1 MVKPGKLS
9 QNGQETPGVKVPRT
23 RNVGDID
30 ALRAIHWAALK
41 TAWRLMKREGIT
53 HAQQLSAIHCI
64 NQASGSYVKLLEQ
77 TDLTKQ
83 LESIKKEL
91 TELKKDAGMRVVA

>member
-1 MVKPGKLS
+1 MEDRSKSNL
-9 QNGQETPGVKVPRT
+9 NGQHVPGVKVPRT
-23 RNVGDID
+23 RKVGDID
-30 ALRAIHWAALK
+30 ALRAIHWSALK

-53 HAQQLSAIHCI
+53 HAQQLSAIHAI

-91 TELKKDAGMRVVA
+91 TELKQDASMRMVA